1 MTQSSKLFIV
11 DTNFNTHDSEAVM
24 IRWPSLVKL
33 DGDDELIYV
42 ASENDFQAEC
52 SDMILGEDDYL
63 IDSEGDSYA
72 LQSSANQLSLAKRPE
87 QYSVESVTKLIRNH
101 EFQKAEVCLMKINFL
116 TIEEAIL
123 SLAFE
128 PR

>member
-1 MTQSSKLFIV
+1 
-11 DTNFNTHDSEAVM
+11 M
-24 IRWPSLVKL
+24 ISWPSLVKL
-33 DGDDELIYV
+33 DGDDELFYV

-63 IDSEGDSYA
+63 IDSVGDSYS
-72 LQSSANQLSLAKRPE
+72 LESSSNQLSLAKRAD

-101 EFQKAEVCLMKINFL
+101 EFQKAEVCLMKIHFL
-116 TIEEAIL
+116 TIEEAIQ

-128 PR
+128 LR

>member
-1 MTQSSKLFIV
+1 
-11 DTNFNTHDSEAVM
+11 M

-72 LQSSANQLSLAKRPE
+72 LQSSSNQLSLTKRPE
-87 QYSVESVTKLIRNH
+87 RYSVCFAPTD
-101 EFQKAEVCLMKINFL
+101 
-116 TIEEAIL
+116 L
-123 SLAFE
+123 SPLYQSK
-128 PR
+128 RSKSHG

>member
-1 MTQSSKLFIV
+1 
-11 DTNFNTHDSEAVM
+11 M

-33 DGDDELIYV
+33 YGDDELIYV
-42 ASENDFQAEC
+42 ASKSDFQAEC

-63 IDSEGDSYA
+63 IDSEGNSYS
-72 LQSSANQLSLAKRPE
+72 LQSSSNQLSLAKRPE
-87 QYSVESVTKLIRNH
+87 QYSLESVTKLIRNH
-101 EFQKAEVCLMKINFL
+101 EFQKAEVCLMKIHFP

-128 PR
+128 AR

>member
-1 MTQSSKLFIV
+1 
-11 DTNFNTHDSEAVM
+11 M
-24 IRWPSLVKL
+24 ISWPSLVKL

-42 ASENDFQAEC
+42 ASEQDFQVEC

-63 IDSEGDSYA
+63 IDSEGDSYS
-72 LQSSANQLSLAKRPE
+72 LQSSSNQLSLAKLAD

-101 EFQKAEVCLMKINFL
+101 EFQKAEVCLMKIHFL
-116 TIEEAIL
+116 TIEEAIQ

-128 PR
+128 AR

>member
-11 DTNFNTHDSEAVM
+11 DTNFNTQDSEAVM

-52 SDMILGEDDYL
+52 SDMILGQDDYL

-72 LQSSANQLSLAKRPE
+72 LQSSSNQLSLAKRPD
-87 QYSVESVTKLIRNH
+87 QYSVENVTKLIRNH
-101 EFQKAEVCLMKINFL
+101 EFQKAEVCLMKIHFL
-116 TIEEAIL
+116 TIEEAIQ

>member
-11 DTNFNTHDSEAVM
+11 DTNFNTHDLEAVM
-24 IRWPSLVKL
+24 ISWPSLVKL

-42 ASENDFQAEC
+42 ASESDFQAEC
-52 SDMILGEDDYL
+52 SDMILGEEDYL

-72 LQSSANQLSLAKRPE
+72 LQSSSNQLSLAKRAD
-87 QYSVESVTKLIRNH
+87 QYSVENVTKLIRNH
-101 EFQKAEVCLMKINFL
+101 EFQKAEVCLMKIHFL
-116 TIEEAIL
+116 TIEEAIQ

>member
-72 LQSSANQLSLAKRPE
+72 LQSSSNQLSLAKRPE
-87 QYSVESVTKLIRNH
+87 QYSVESLTKLIRNH
-101 EFQKAEVCLMKINFL
+101 EFQKAEVCLMKIHFL
-116 TIEEAIL
+116 TIEEAIQ
-123 SLAFE
+123 SLA
-128 PR
+128 

>member
-1 MTQSSKLFIV
+1 
-11 DTNFNTHDSEAVM
+11 M
-24 IRWPSLVKL
+24 ISWPSLVKL

-42 ASENDFQAEC
+42 ASEKEFQAEC

-63 IDSEGDSYA
+63 IDSEGDSYS
-72 LQSSANQLSLAKRPE
+72 LESRSNQLSLAKRAE
-87 QYSVESVTKLIRNH
+87 QYSVENVTKLIRNH
-101 EFQKAEVCLMKINFL
+101 EFEKAEVCLMKIHFL
-116 TIEEAIL
+116 TVEEAIQ

>member
-1 MTQSSKLFIV
+1 MTKGSKAFIV
-11 DTNFNTHDSEAVM
+11 DTNFNIRNLEALM
-24 IRWPSLVKL
+24 INWPSLVKL

-42 ASENDFQAEC
+42 ASENDFQTEC
-52 SDMILGEDDYL
+52 SDIIVGEDDYL

-72 LQSSANQLSLAKRPE
+72 LQSSLNQLSLAKQAH

-101 EFQKAEVCLMKINFL
+101 EFQKAEVCLMKIHFL
-116 TIEEAIL
+116 TIEEAIQ

>member
-1 MTQSSKLFIV
+1 
-11 DTNFNTHDSEAVM
+11 M
-24 IRWPSLVKL
+24 ISWPSLVKL

-42 ASENDFQAEC
+42 ASEQDFQVEL

-63 IDSEGDSYA
+63 IDSEGDSYS
-72 LQSSANQLSLAKRPE
+72 LQSSSNQLTLAKRAN

-101 EFQKAEVCLMKINFL
+101 EFQKAEICLMKIHFL
-116 TIEEAIL
+116 TIEEAIQ

>member
-72 LQSSANQLSLAKRPE
+72 LQSSSNQLSLAKRPE

-101 EFQKAEVCLMKINFL
+101 EFQKAEVCLMKIHFL
-116 TIEEAIL
+116 TIEEAIQ

>member
-1 MTQSSKLFIV
+1 
-11 DTNFNTHDSEAVM
+11 M
-24 IRWPSLVKL
+24 ISWPSLVKL

-63 IDSEGDSYA
+63 IDSVGDSYS
-72 LQSSANQLSLAKRPE
+72 LQSSSNQLSLAKRAE
-87 QYSVESVTKLIRNH
+87 QYSVENVTKLIRNH
-101 EFQKAEVCLMKINFL
+101 EFQKAEVCLMKIHFL
-116 TIEEAIL
+116 TIEEAIQ

>member
-1 MTQSSKLFIV
+1 
-11 DTNFNTHDSEAVM
+11 M
-24 IRWPSLVKL
+24 ISWPSLVKL

-42 ASENDFQAEC
+42 ASEHEFQAEC

-63 IDSEGDSYA
+63 IDSVGDSYS
-72 LQSSANQLSLAKRPE
+72 LQSSSNQLSLAKRAE
-87 QYSVESVTKLIRNH
+87 QYSVENVTKLIRNH
-101 EFQKAEVCLMKINFL
+101 EFQKAEVCLMKIHFL
-116 TIEEAIL
+116 TIEEAIQ

>member
-1 MTQSSKLFIV
+1 MTKDSKAFIV
-11 DTNFNTHDSEAVM
+11 QTHFNMNDSEAVM
-24 IRWPSLVKL
+24 ISWPSLVKL

-42 ASENDFQAEC
+42 ASEQDFQAEC

-72 LQSSANQLSLAKRPE
+72 LQSSSNQLSLAKRPE
-87 QYSVESVTKLIRNH
+87 QYSVENVTKLIRNH
-101 EFQKAEVCLMKINFL
+101 EFQKAEVCLMKIHFL
-116 TIEEAIL
+116 TIEEAIQ

>member
-1 MTQSSKLFIV
+1 
-11 DTNFNTHDSEAVM
+11 M

-42 ASENDFQAEC
+42 ASESDFQTEC

-63 IDSEGDSYA
+63 IDSEGDSYS
-72 LQSSANQLSLAKRPE
+72 LQSSSNQLSLAKRAN

-101 EFQKAEVCLMKINFL
+101 EFQKAEVCLMKIHFL
-116 TIEEAIL
+116 TIEEAIQ